1 MAERMEVTAARSAP
15 KATAHAGHLEN
26 SPEMAS
32 TAFCISAIP
41 AAESALSSS
50 PEATLASKAG

>member
-1 MAERMEVTAARSAP
+1 
-15 KATAHAGHLEN
+15 
-26 SPEMAS
+26 MAS